1 MAAKPLEPARKNKGA
16 TSSRHDERMMAA
28 KKKYDDGYEFWRLS
42 EIMSVML

>member
-28 KKKYDDGYEFWRLS
+28 KKNMMMV
-42 EIMSVML
+42 MSFGDCQK